1 MLEILGNLCF
11 TNGLTNKKQNIG
23 DYIMKKLLVTMGILL
38 GLVVGAVSA
47 SAGTLQDV
55 KKRGYLKCG
64 VSTGSFGLSYV
75 DDKGK
80 YQGIDVEYCRA
91 LASAVFGSGKKV
103 KFTPLTSKNR
113 FTALQSGEI
122 DVLSRGTTWTLSR
135 DTDLGLDFVGVLWYD
150 GQGFL
155 VSKKL
160 GIKSAAELNG
170 ASVCIQPGTTT
181 EQNLAEY
188 FSANKM
194 KYKSVSSETQSHS
207 IKSLQA
213 GRCDV
218 FTTDLTGVAGVQ
230 SSLANPKDWVVLP
243 EVISK
248 EPLGPSVRHGDSKW
262 ADIARWT
269 LYTLYAAEEFGITS
283 KNVRKMKKSKNKEV
297 LRILGVEGELGKFLG
312 LRKDF
317 AYKIIKN
324 VGNYKEVYERTMA
337 LTGLPRGQN
346 VLWTQGGLLYNPPF
360 R

>member
-1 MLEILGNLCF
+1 
-11 TNGLTNKKQNIG
+11 
-23 DYIMKKLLVTMGILL
+23 MKKLLVTLSILL
-38 GLVVGAVSA
+38 GFL
-47 SAGTLQDV
+47 AGTLGASADTLKDV

-64 VSTGSFGLSYV
+64 VSTGSFGLSYT
-75 DDKGK
+75 DDKGR
-80 YQGIDVEYCRA
+80 YQGLDVEYCRA
-91 LASAVFGSGKKV
+91 LAAAVFGNGNKV
-103 KFTPLTSKNR
+103 KFTPLTTKNR
-113 FTALQSGEI
+113 FTALQSGEV
-122 DVLSRGTTWTLSR
+122 DVLARGTTWTLSR

-155 VSKKL
+155 VNKKL
-160 GIKSAAELNG
+160 GIKSVNKLSG

-194 KYKSVSSETQSHS
+194 KYKPVSSETQSNS
-207 IKSLQA
+207 IKSLEA

-230 SSLANPKDWVVLP
+230 SSMKNPKDWVVLP

-248 EPLGPSVRHGDSKW
+248 EPLGPSVRHGDNKW

-283 KNVRKMKKSKNKEV
+283 KNVKKMKRSKNKEI
-297 LRILGVEGELGKFLG
+297 LRILGVEGDLGKFLG
-312 LRKDF
+312 LSKKF
-317 AYKIIKN
+317 GYNIIKN
-324 VGNYKEVYERTMA
+324 VGNYEEVYKRTMA

-346 VLWTQGGLLYNPPF
+346 VLWTEGGLLYSPPF